1 MFWPL
6 ERTLPKVT
14 DDIDL
19 TFEAMARQFPA
30 RTGVYTVGPP
40 VVGLAQLLNSYVHGV
55 SLLYAGL
62 FTVLLLAFSVVI
74 TRYHLAS
81 YRVTLLTGEWLQ
93 TPGGDAPPRPKE

>member
-1 MFWPL
+1 M
-6 ERTLPKVT
+6 T
-14 DDIDL
+14 DDV

-40 VVGLAQLLNSYVHGV
+40 LVGLAQLLNSYLHDV

-74 TRYHLAS
+74 TRFHLAS
-81 YRVTLLTGEWLQ
+81 YRVRVIDEWLE
-93 TPGGDAPPRPKE
+93 TPGEGRARSQD